1 MLELIAGPCSAES
14 RKQILRIAKDIDSIV
29 GVGWFRAGIW
39 KPRTR
44 PNQFEGIGD
53 KGLAWLREVKKTTSL
68 KTITEVAIPLHI
80 DKCLENDI
88 DGVWIGARTT
98 TNPFYIQEI
107 SESLRGVDI
116 PVFIKNPLNPDIKL
130 WIGAIERIMASGPR
144 DIYAVHRGFSFA
156 DNGIYRQTPYWK
168 IPIELKR
175 LMPDMPIICDPSHIA
190 GKASLVRD
198 IAQTS
203 VNIGM
208 NGLMIEVHN
217 NPENALTDS
226 SQQITPSKLRKLLD
240 ELIIPQNYF
249 KNINPISI
257 IREEIDSLDF
267 ELINI
272 INQRMGLAI
281 EIAKI
286 KKEKNIPILQIN
298 RLNEMIGKRLGKTQ
312 DTILDKDF
320 IKDVFESIHQESI
333 RIQNEIFKD
342 KLDKT

>member
-14 RKQILRIAKDIDSIV
+14 RKQILSIAKDIDSIG

-53 KGLAWLREVKKTTSL
+53 KGLAWLREVKETTSL
-68 KTITEVAIPLHI
+68 KTITEVAIPIHI

-88 DGVWIGARTT
+88 DGIWIGARTT

-175 LMPDMPIICDPSHIA
+175 LMPDIPIICDPSHIA
-190 GKASLVRD
+190 GKTSLVRD

-217 NPENALTDS
+217 NPVSALTDS
-226 SQQITPSKLRKLLD
+226 SQQITPSELQKLLD
-240 ELIIPQNYF
+240 ELIIPQNCF
-249 KNINPISI
+249 KDINPIST

-272 INQRMGLAI
+272 INQRMGLAV
-281 EIAKI
+281 EVAKI
-286 KKEKNIPILQIN
+286 KKEKNIPILQIK

-320 IKDVFESIHQESI
+320 IKDIFESIHQESI